1 MQGEYN
7 IVVKNK
13 RVSYRITVNRYITI
27 IRGFSGTGK
36 STFINM
42 LETALNG
49 TVTGISL
56 ETNHDPKKIEVIR
69 NEKQLQYI
77 INSGERDRIF
87 IVDGNLNLSKDEC
100 FIEFMKTSDS
110 YEYNLIK
117 AESVF
122 YYSGVKCI

>member
-1 MQGEYN
+1 MLGKYSIE
-7 IVVKNK
+7 VKNK
-13 RVSYRITVNRYITI
+13 RISFAITVKRNMTI

-49 TVTGISL
+49 GVTGISL
-56 ETNHDPKKIEVIR
+56 ESNYDPKKIEVIR

-117 AESVF
+117 AESIF
-122 YYSGVKCI
+122 YYGGVKCI